1 VPELP
6 LSLQSKATIIF
17 NLPKA
22 SQVTLKIYNIL
33 GEEVATLVFGKSP
46 VGEYKCDWQ
55 PKKLAS
61 GIYLYQLEAGD
72 FKEVKKL
79 IFLK

>member
-1 VPELP
+1 VDAV
-6 LSLQSKATIIF
+6 Q
-17 NLPKA
+17 
-22 SQVTLKIYNIL
+22 LKLYNIL
-33 GEEVATLVFGKSP
+33 REEVATLVSGKLP
-46 VGEYKCDWQ
+46 AREHKCDWQ